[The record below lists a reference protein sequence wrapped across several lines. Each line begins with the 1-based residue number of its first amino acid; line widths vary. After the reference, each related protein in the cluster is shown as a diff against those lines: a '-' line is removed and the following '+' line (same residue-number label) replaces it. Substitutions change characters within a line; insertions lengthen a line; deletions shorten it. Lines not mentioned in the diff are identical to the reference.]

1 MLVYIMNID
10 TKTNECVNESRCSSN
25 RASFPWLFRH
35 ERFRWITSVPSRFSR
50 SSERTRDPVD
60 PDRLSPF
67 LDRVFLYNMGP
78 EESRHD
84 PSRESSPIRS
94 TAFQIVRFD
103 RFDLRRGR
111 KRTRTRLAQRM
122 HLPIE
127 KYLFSRPRFVFL
139 FFLFLHSER
148 RIDEE
153 TQRKLR
159 FSCSQ
164 KRFDPFTEL
173 ASSAPPS
180 RHCSLHA
187 LLTSLPFV
195 LKLLSL
201 FSFFLSSLSQAERG
215 HSTSRFTR
223 SSTFKT
229 RRVSTQLP
237 GLAWNFD

>member
-35 ERFRWITSVPSRFSR
+35 ERFRCITSVPSRFSR

-139 FFLFLHSER
+139 FFFIFAFRAKNRRRDTTEATLLVFAKTLRSVHRASFLS
-148 RIDEE
+148 
-153 TQRKLR
+153 TT
-159 FSCSQ
+159 FA
-164 KRFDPFTEL
+164 T
-173 ASSAPPS
+173 
-180 RHCSLHA
+180 
-187 LLTSLPFV
+187 
-195 LKLLSL
+195 L
-201 FSFFLSSLSQAERG
+201 FSSRSLNLSTIRSQTVISFFFLSILPLAGWKRSLYVSF
-215 HSTSRFTR
+215 HSLVYFQNTTS
-223 SSTFKT
+223 
-229 RRVSTQLP
+229 
-237 GLAWNFD
+237 